1 MYYQIS
7 EGEFY
12 SLESARDQLNLIA
25 GLVGN
30 TDTKEC
36 LSIITGAE
44 LHAFVHAQQ
53 ATVARVI
60 EAANEREAQ
69 ASAARREEA
78 AAAKV
83 PQVFIAPELLMGLM
97 DAAFGK
103 LTESEALNKLWDKLY
118 DAGTMHRPYMD
129 ALHHFIDVMRDRGLV
144 MYVQSLDGHS
154 SRAFVPVE
162 PASKP
167 KDAAPAKPR
176 KREKLARVGA

>member
-1 MYYQIS
+1 MNYQIS
-7 EGEFY
+7 EDEFY
-12 SLESARDQLNLIA
+12 RLESARDQLGFITSLLAPTRTNQ
-25 GLVGN
+25 GL
-30 TDTKEC
+30 TDVTVSQ
-36 LSIITGAE
+36 LV
-44 LHAFVHAQQ
+44 AFVDAQQ

-97 DAAFGK
+97 DAACGA
-103 LTESEALNKLWDKLY
+103 LNDSEALNKLWDKLY

-154 SRAFVPVE
+154 SRAFVPAK

-167 KDAAPAKPR
+167 KGAAPAKPR
-176 KREKLARVGA
+176 KREKLARVEV